1 MRPKHTSQETKM
13 LFLIL
18 TDAELPHAFTRFQMC
33 ANSDI
38 DYPCWGHLLH
48 RCCFSNTKQTEAL
61 KSQDVL
67 AAMFRL
73 HRKASLWGWS
83 FSLVPFHLQSSE
95 GKDREITGW
104 VGATWWRF
112 SFTMK
117 MREALDKWQMTSQET
132 TCNQSFHLWTGLQAN
147 TVTEMA

>member
-1 MRPKHTSQETKM
+1 M

-33 ANSDI
+33 ASSDI

-67 AAMFRL
+67 AAMFSM
-73 HRKASLWGWS
+73 HRKASPVGMQLFSGSISLAVFRRKRLRDNRLGGCHVMEIFFQNENEES
-83 FSLVPFHLQSSE
+83 FRQ
-95 GKDREITGW
+95 
-104 VGATWWRF
+104 
-112 SFTMK
+112 
-117 MREALDKWQMTSQET
+117 
-132 TCNQSFHLWTGLQAN
+132 
-147 TVTEMA
+147 VTNDFPRDYM